1 MVFYF
6 FILAKQKKWGADVE
20 NRVRDIFRKTK
31 LRRGNERQALSSQV
45 IRHNA
50 KKIKR
55 ENVGSDRPHNK
66 IAFKVYNIE
75 LMRITT
81 GKGKTNPNGDVVSIK

>member
-1 MVFYF
+1 M
-6 FILAKQKKWGADVE
+6 VE

-31 LRRGNERQALSSQV
+31 LRRGNERQALSSLV

-55 ENVGSDRPHNK
+55 ENIGGDRPHNK

-75 LMRITT
+75 LMKITT
-81 GKGKTNPNGDVVSIK
+81 VVEKTNRDGVAVSIK